1 MAETST
7 DCDTETFR
15 ENNKVVKNILFI
27 MCDQLRWDAMSCSGH
42 PSLETPHIDALA
54 DRGVR
59 FNRAFVQGA
68 VCGSSRMSFYT
79 GRYVQTHGARWNQV
93 PLAINQLTMGDHLR
107 KLGVRTAL
115 VGKTHMRADLEGM
128 ARLGLGEGSDE
139 EFFLRECG
147 FEVVE
152 RDDGLHPETRGSSEL
167 AYNQFL
173 WEKGFTGKNPWHSA
187 ANSVLDE
194 NGNTIS
200 GWLLRAAPYAS
211 KVPES
216 VSETAYMTDRAID
229 FIQSAGEERWCLHLS
244 FIKPHWP
251 YVAPAPY
258 NDIYRDAEIPP
269 PNRSSEELADQH
281 PVLHA
286 MRHSR
291 IGRAM
296 SRPDARRLVIPTYLG
311 LVKQIDTNLGRLF
324 GKLKE
329 LGREKDTMIVFTSD
343 HGDYLGDHWMGE
355 KDWLNE
361 EIVRVPMIIVDPR
374 NAADKTRGTVTN
386 KLVEAIDLLP
396 TFVESLG
403 GASKEPEQWLEGES
417 LIPILHHDASTKR
430 SSVIS
435 EADWGFLEMTKY
447 LSGVQ
452 VPRAARATMIRNDR
466 YKYILSEVGSNLL
479 YDLDEDPNELCDRGD
494 DLSMRTIRNDLHEE
508 LFEWFRHRRHD
519 STNNDL
525 FMQMT
530 SAPGSA
536 ARQGIPIGY
545 WDEQELEAG
554 LQGKLY

>member
-1 MAETST
+1 
-7 DCDTETFR
+7 
-15 ENNKVVKNILFI
+15 
-27 MCDQLRWDAMSCSGH
+27 
-42 PSLETPHIDALA
+42 
-54 DRGVR
+54 
-59 FNRAFVQGA
+59 
-68 VCGSSRMSFYT
+68 
-79 GRYVQTHGARWNQV
+79 
-93 PLAINQLTMGDHLR
+93 
-107 KLGVRTAL
+107 
-115 VGKTHMRADLEGM
+115 
-128 ARLGLGEGSDE
+128 
-139 EFFLRECG
+139 
-147 FEVVE
+147 
-152 RDDGLHPETRGSSEL
+152 
-167 AYNQFL
+167 
-173 WEKGFTGKNPWHSA
+173 
-187 ANSVLDE
+187 
-194 NGNTIS
+194 
-200 GWLLRAAPYAS
+200 
-211 KVPES
+211 
-216 VSETAYMTDRAID
+216 
-229 FIQSAGEERWCLHLS
+229 
-244 FIKPHWP
+244 
-251 YVAPAPY
+251 
-258 NDIYRDAEIPP
+258 
-269 PNRSSEELADQH
+269 
-281 PVLHA
+281 
-286 MRHSR
+286 
-291 IGRAM
+291 M